1 VEVSEYSKGSFFSL
15 RRKKKMG
22 FLLLRLSFSSFL
34 LVLGL
39 VLNLVFVCN
48 GGKSSSFV
56 RKVEKAIDMPL
67 DSDVFHVP
75 SGYNAPQQVFFYLP
89 FLCNLCFFCCFL
101 QFCMI
106 HPRKKGYM
114 FLN

>member
-1 VEVSEYSKGSFFSL
+1 
-15 RRKKKMG
+15 MG

-89 FLCNLCFFCCFL
+89 FLSNLCLFL
-101 QFCMI
+101 LFSTILYDDTSEEEGIYVFKLVLCRYSQN
-106 HPRKKGYM
+106 R
-114 FLN
+114 